1 MTEKEISKDDARKIL
16 QEYLVENIEITEQ
29 EPAFGAIYKSYPITS
44 EVKCAQFH
52 GTEIV
57 KPIPSYQVYKGNVF
71 QFI

>member
-1 MTEKEISKDDARKIL
+1 M
-16 QEYLVENIEITEQ
+16 ENIEITEQ